1 MIDLTGVTHH
11 PCVEEMVDVLTSKT
25 QNTDR
30 TFFRVEVAYF
40 LAKMASSQRANI
52 STKDRGEIPVN
63 MYALNLATSGY
74 GKGHSVH
81 IVENEFLSGFR
92 KRFMED
98 TFPVISE
105 KHLWVIANDR
115 ALKNGT
121 DQQEEFDKV
130 EAEWKRAGALPF
142 TFDSATGPAVKQ
154 LRHKLVLS
162 DCGALNLQV
171 DEVGTNLAAALEPLA
186 LYLELYDQGL
196 IKPKLVKNTAENQ
209 RNEDMDGKTPAN
221 LLLFGTPAKLF
232 DGGQTEDAFY
242 SLLDTGYARRC
253 LFGWGTADKKAYITK
268 SAAEI
273 YHDLVNPQNS
283 DVVDK
288 WATHF
293 HSLAD
298 PAVYGWKMKV
308 DDAVGIA
315 LVEYQIKCRVA
326 AEAMK
331 EHEEI
336 RKAEMEHRYF
346 KALKLAGCYAFVD
359 QSNEIDMQHL
369 LQAILLVE
377 ESGASFTKIL
387 TREKSHVRLANY
399 ICDMDTELTQ
409 ADLLD
414 ALAFYPKAIGPRND
428 MMTLAIAHGYTRHLL
443 IKKRFVDG
451 IEFFRGEKL
460 KETDL
465 DKLILSYS
473 THWAYHYGTEPDGV
487 PFDQLETLCKAEGVH
502 WANHA
507 FKGGHRAAENIT
519 QGFNMIVI
527 DVDSGTPL
535 DIAHQLLA
543 EYKFATY
550 TTKRHRKEEN
560 GVTHGDRYRIIIPMN
575 YTLYLDR
582 EDYKQFMANV
592 IAWLP
597 FPAPTDEG
605 ANQPERKWESNANGE
620 FYLNNVAK
628 EGGAEPEILDV
639 LRFIPRTTVN
649 DKHLD
654 SQKELA
660 SLDNLERWFAQ
671 RMVTGSRNN
680 QMIKFA
686 LALVDGGLG
695 LLDVE
700 RAVKAFNGKLSDPMD
715 EDEIDSTIM
724 VTVGKKFTAK

>member
-1 MIDLTGVTHH
+1 MIDLTGISHH
-11 PCVEEMVDVLTSKT
+11 PVIEDMVDVLCAKT
-25 QNTDR
+25 QNVDR

-40 LAKMASSQRANI
+40 LAKMASSQRAMI

-81 IVENEFLSGFR
+81 IVENEFLGGFR

-98 TFPVISE
+98 TFPVVAE
-105 KHLWVIANDR
+105 KHLWSIANER

-121 DQQEEFDKV
+121 DQQEEFEKV

-162 DCGALNLQV
+162 NCGALNLQV
-171 DEVGTNLAAALEPLA
+171 DEIGTNLAAALEPLA

-196 IKPKLVKNTAENQ
+196 IKPKLVKNTSENQ
-209 RNEDMDGKTPAN
+209 RNEDMEGKTPAN
-221 LLLFGTPAKLF
+221 LLLFGTPTKLF

-253 LFGWGTADKKAYITK
+253 LFGVGVADKKAYITK

-273 YHDLVNPQNS
+273 YHDLVNPTNS
-283 DVVDK
+283 HTVDK
-288 WATHF
+288 LAAHF

-298 PAVYGWKMKV
+298 PTVYGWTMKV
-308 DDAVGIA
+308 EDDVGIA
-315 LVEYQIKCRVA
+315 LVEYQIQCRQQV
-326 AEAMK
+326 ESMK

-346 KALKLAGCYAFVD
+346 KALKLAGCLAFVD
-359 QSNEIDMQHL
+359 QSNEIEMDHL
-369 LQAILLVE
+369 LSAILLVE

-387 TREKSHVRLANY
+387 TREKAHVRLANY

-414 ALAFYPKAIGPRND
+414 ALAFYPKATGPRND
-428 MMTLAIAHGYTRHLL
+428 MMTLATAYGYTRHML
-443 IKKRFVDG
+443 IKKKFVDG

-465 DKLILSYS
+465 NKLIVSYS
-473 THWAYHYGTEPDGV
+473 DHWAYNYGVEPDGV
-487 PFDQLETLCKAEGVH
+487 PFDQLQTLCQADGVH
-502 WANHA
+502 WTNHT
-507 FKGGHRAAENIT
+507 FKGGHRAIENLI
-519 QGFNMIVI
+519 QGFNVIVV

-535 DIAHQLLA
+535 HIAHSLLA

-550 TTKRHRKEEN
+550 TTKRHQTE
-560 GVTHGDRYRIIIPMN
+560 GHGDRYRIVIPMN
-575 YTLYLDR
+575 YTLHLDR
-582 EDYKQFMANV
+582 DDYKQFMNNV
-592 IAWLP
+592 LNWLP

-605 ANQPERKWESNANGE
+605 ANQPERKWESFAGGQ
-620 FYLNNVAK
+620 FFLNTVPQGPDK
-628 EGGAEPEILDV
+628 PEPELLDV
-639 LRFIPRTTVN
+639 LPFIPRTSIN
-649 DKHLD
+649 DKHME

-671 RMVTGSRNN
+671 RIAMGNRNN

-695 LLDVE
+695 LLEVE
-700 RAVKAFNGKLSDPMD
+700 RAVRGFNAKLSDPME
-715 EDEIDSTIM
+715 EDELDSTIM
-724 VTVGKKFTAK
+724 VTVSKKYRAQ